1 MNVQHHQNL
10 VQTNWIACSDTLFSL
25 KRSSSALM
33 EIREGFIDRL
43 RKGLGVARA
52 LSNWQKF
59 YIELFSWR
67 DFEKKKFF
75 S

>member
-1 MNVQHHQNL
+1 
-10 VQTNWIACSDTLFSL
+10 
-25 KRSSSALM
+25 M
-33 EIREGFIDRL
+33 EIREGFIDRW

-59 YIELFSWR
+59 CIELFSWR